1 MQLEHIYLST
11 RLTFGACSLALI
23 AVILWM
29 CRKNVIKEKYALL
42 WLPLGLGFF
51 VAGVFPELLLWLSA
65 SLHLHYM
72 TVVVLG
78 IILLFTNILL
88 YFTMRMSQLRE
99 DVKKLSQELAL
110 SQAREP
116 RPAASVEK
124 ASEGWVPI
132 QKSKSAAG
140 A

>member
-11 RLTFGACSLALI
+11 RLTFGLCSLALI

-51 VAGVFPELLLWLSA
+51 VAGVFPELLLWISGA
-65 SLHLHYM
+65 LHLHYM

-99 DVKKLSQELAL
+99 DVKRLSQELAL
-110 SQAREP
+110 TQAREP
-116 RPAASVEK
+116 RASVTPGI
-124 ASEGWVPI
+124 ASDGWVPI
-132 QKSKSAAG
+132 PKSKTSAG